1 MPTVRRG
8 QLVSSMGLLGLFC
21 PTRLSRLIGLLLLTA
36 AILKFTAG
44 GAQPV
49 RSSGFLS
56 SAPAQMAL
64 IVLEITL
71 GAWLL
76 SGRRPMG
83 SWFISLIVFSVFAVV
98 TFRQGWIGQA
108 SCGCLGKVVVN
119 PWYTF
124 ALDLGVLGLLL
135 VGRPNLRTLREYKR
149 ADLRPIL
156 GTTAV
161 GIAGVGL
168 FLAMLVGVAHWQ
180 FGSVEAALASVRGE
194 RVSIRPTV
202 VDLGKVASG
211 EAREVEIEVANWTDH
226 EIRVIGGTKD

>member
-1 MPTVRRG
+1 
-8 QLVSSMGLLGLFC
+8 MGGGGSLSAPLL
-21 PTRLSRLIGLLLLTA
+21 PYAIVARLIGLLLLTA
-36 AILKFTAG
+36 AILKFTAS

-49 RSSGFLS
+49 RSSDFLA

-71 GAWLL
+71 GVWLL

-135 VGRPNLRTLREYKR
+135 VGRPNLRPLRECKWI
-149 ADLRPIL
+149 DLRQSVQ
-156 GTTAV
+156 TAAV

-168 FLAMLVGVAHWQ
+168 FLGLLVGMAQWR
-180 FGSVEAALASVRGE
+180 FGSVEAALANIRGE
-194 RVSIRPTV
+194 RVSIRPGV
-202 VDLGKVASG
+202 LDLGDVAPS